1 MYRVV
6 LVIEANFAR
15 HIRQPDK
22 DDRTRG
28 RKRMLGYTWCSEPDY
43 LDMVVRGEVGQ
54 SNQDR
59 YDSPAM
65 SAYRVDNEIVNTGFD
80 C

>member
-1 MYRVV
+1 
-6 LVIEANFAR
+6 
-15 HIRQPDK
+15 
-22 DDRTRG
+22 
-28 RKRMLGYTWCSEPDY
+28 MLGYTWCSEPDY